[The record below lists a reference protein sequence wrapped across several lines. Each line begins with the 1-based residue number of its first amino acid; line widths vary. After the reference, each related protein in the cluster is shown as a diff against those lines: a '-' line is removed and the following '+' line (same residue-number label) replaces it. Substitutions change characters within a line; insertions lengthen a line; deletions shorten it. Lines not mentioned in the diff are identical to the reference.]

1 MITGIFDGMELQF
14 VTESEL
20 AKDKEVWKA
29 KEEVVWSLLE
39 WKF

>member
-14 VTESEL
+14 ATEAEL
-20 AKDKEVWKA
+20 AKDEKVLKA
-29 KEEVVWSLLE
+29 TEEVVWALLE

>member
-20 AKDKEVWKA
+20 AKDEEVLKA
-29 KEEVVWSLLE
+29 TEEVVWAFLE
-39 WKF
+39 WEF